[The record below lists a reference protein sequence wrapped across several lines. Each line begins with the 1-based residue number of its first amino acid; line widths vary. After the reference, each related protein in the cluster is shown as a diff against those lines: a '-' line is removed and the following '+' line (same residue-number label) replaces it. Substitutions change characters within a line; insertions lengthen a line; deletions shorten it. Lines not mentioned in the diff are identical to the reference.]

1 MVDFLVECNL
11 RVNRPGLLNSMMVGT
26 TAKYEEDIKT
36 MVQLADDSGCH
47 TIAQMWRLKLKPM
60 HSLVIANRKKNPVEK
75 KDLLNIMLYQKDA
88 KTGESLTDEAI
99 RNNVRSI
106 MLHIM

>member
-1 MVDFLVECNL
+1 
-11 RVNRPGLLNSMMVGT
+11 MMVGT

-36 MVQLADDSGCH
+36 MVQLADDSGSH
-47 TIAQMWRLKLKPM
+47 LINQIWGSRLM
-60 HSLVIANRKKNPVEK
+60 QIYVAVIANRKKNPVEK

-99 RNNVRSI
+99 RNNVRRT
-106 MLHIM
+106 MLHNM